1 MAVIFILVVCV
12 LVLVI
17 DLVRLRLPSSA
28 RDGLRRG
35 ERSRARAG
43 GRNAKRETQKGGDLR
58 SVYMINPNGDEFME
72 DDPLAASMRSS
83 DEQISGETPGRL
95 RQAAGKVSVAAGEAW
110 EQTKEKAGTAR
121 ERTEFFLRENPVP
134 TVIGALALGVAIGL
148 AIRYASSSAE
158 KEVEAKSPLGNV
170 DLSILSL
177 PFLWPLFKS
186 MRRKYED
193 SADVVKGGVDRLKKV
208 DVHRYVKPLRKKWKS
223 WAN

>member
-1 MAVIFILVVCV
+1 
-12 LVLVI
+12 
-17 DLVRLRLPSSA
+17 
-28 RDGLRRG
+28 
-35 ERSRARAG
+35 
-43 GRNAKRETQKGGDLR
+43 
-58 SVYMINPNGDEFME
+58 MINPNGDEFTE
-72 DDPLAASMRSS
+72 DDPLAASMRSG
-83 DEQISGETPGRL
+83 DEQRDIPARL

-148 AIRYASSSAE
+148 AIRYSSSSSE

-170 DLSILSL
+170 DLSILTL

-186 MRRKYED
+186 MREKYED
-193 SADVVKGGVDRLKKV
+193 SADVVKGGVNKLKKV
-208 DVHRYVKPLRKKWKS
+208 DVHSYVKPLRKKWKS

>member
-1 MAVIFILVVCV
+1 
-12 LVLVI
+12 
-17 DLVRLRLPSSA
+17 
-28 RDGLRRG
+28 
-35 ERSRARAG
+35 
-43 GRNAKRETQKGGDLR
+43 
-58 SVYMINPNGDEFME
+58 MINPNGDEFTE
-72 DDPLAASMRSS
+72 DDPLAASMRPG
-83 DEQISGETPGRL
+83 DESTTGRL

-148 AIRYASSSAE
+148 AIRYASSSSE
-158 KEVEAKSPLGNV
+158 KEEKLPLANV

-186 MRRKYED
+186 MRAKYED

-208 DVHRYVKPLRKKWKS
+208 DVDRYVKPLRKKWKS

>member
-1 MAVIFILVVCV
+1 
-12 LVLVI
+12 
-17 DLVRLRLPSSA
+17 
-28 RDGLRRG
+28 
-35 ERSRARAG
+35 
-43 GRNAKRETQKGGDLR
+43 
-58 SVYMINPNGDEFME
+58 MINPNGDEFTE
-72 DDPLAASMRSS
+72 DDPLAASMRSG
-83 DEQISGETPGRL
+83 DEIGTQHGCARRPARFL
-95 RQAAGKVSVAAGEAW
+95 AAGEAW

-170 DLSILSL
+170 DLSVLSL

-193 SADVVKGGVDRLKKV
+193 SADVVKDGVDRLKKV
-208 DVHRYVKPLRKKWKS
+208 DVDRYVKPLRKKWKS

>member
-1 MAVIFILVVCV
+1 
-12 LVLVI
+12 
-17 DLVRLRLPSSA
+17 
-28 RDGLRRG
+28 LRR
-35 ERSRARAG
+35 EFRFRSEIGDKTLGLIVPIASCLLAITVVNELQ
-43 GRNAKRETQKGGDLR
+43 GREAQKACDLR

-72 DDPLAASMRSS
+72 DDPLAASMRSG
-83 DEQISGETPGRL
+83 DEQSSAESPGRL
-95 RQAAGKVSVAAGEAW
+95 REAAGKVSMAAGEAW
-110 EQTKEKAGTAR
+110 EQTKEKAGAAR

-148 AIRYASSSAE
+148 AIRYSSSSAE

-193 SADVVKGGVDRLKKV
+193 SADAVKDSVDRLKKV
-208 DVHRYVKPLRKKWKS
+208 DVDRYVKPLRKKWRS

>member
-1 MAVIFILVVCV
+1 
-12 LVLVI
+12 
-17 DLVRLRLPSSA
+17 
-28 RDGLRRG
+28 
-35 ERSRARAG
+35 
-43 GRNAKRETQKGGDLR
+43 
-58 SVYMINPNGDEFME
+58 MINPNGDEFME

-83 DEQISGETPGRL
+83 DEPISAETPGRL
-95 RQAAGKVSVAAGEAW
+95 RQAAGKVSTAAGEAW

-170 DLSILSL
+170 DLSVLSL

-193 SADVVKGGVDRLKKV
+193 STDAVKEGVDRLKKV